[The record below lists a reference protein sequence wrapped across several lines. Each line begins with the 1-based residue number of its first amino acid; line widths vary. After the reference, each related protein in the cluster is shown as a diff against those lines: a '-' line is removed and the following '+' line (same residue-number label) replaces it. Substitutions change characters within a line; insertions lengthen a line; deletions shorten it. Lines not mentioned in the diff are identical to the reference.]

1 MKKSWWLFALTL
13 GIPAVYA
20 GPLDVLE
27 GAWQKF
33 LSVGSLSFIGI
44 SGTVPFTRILIWILS
59 FTLFFAVITGL
70 GAAQQKPFGF
80 FKRSQAIVVAAV
92 LATISAIFLPASA
105 ILAVGAGW
113 ATAVGLLL
121 IGGPIFGFWYLIW
134 KWPGKDQE
142 TKMTVIIKLILSM
155 ILFWILIAMANQLL
169 LAAATDSSP
178 PVIVTMG
185 IFISWAL
192 FIVSLMIIWYIVK
205 IFWVTTPEEKAK
217 QEQEWGEKGAAVRGK
232 LKEWAGKKEAEEQMD
247 RKKDLTSPVKDYVIK
262 AMSGLSEV
270 EDSLNDLKGDK
281 ARKKI
286 DEVQDNLRKAVRSC
300 KLLLRNLE
308 AGDREAVLKI
318 INFLQAAQKEF
329 LGDVKDKIPANI
341 NSRADIKAI
350 LDNFE
355 TLRGS
360 LGNVFKQLEMLHSKK

>member
-80 FKRSQAIVVAAV
+80 FKRTQAIVVAAV

-121 IGGPIFGFWYLIW
+121 IGGPVFGYWYLIW

-142 TKMTVIIKLILSM
+142 TKMTVIIKLILSL
-155 ILFWILIAMANQLL
+155 ILFWVLSAMNNEVKIVGP
-169 LAAATDSSP
+169 SP
-178 PVIVTMG
+178 SPSVAGTMAQ
-185 IFISWAL
+185 FLSWAL

-232 LKEWAGKKEAEEQMD
+232 LKEWAGKKEVEEQMD

-281 ARKKI
+281 AKRQI

-329 LGDVKDKIPANI
+329 LGDVKDKIPASI
-341 NSRADIKAI
+341 NSRAEVKET
-350 LDNFE
+350 LGHFE

-360 LGNVFKQLEMLHSKK
+360 LGNVFKQLEILHSRK

>member
-1 MKKSWWLFALTL
+1 MKKSWWLLALML
-13 GIPAVYA
+13 GLPIAYA
-20 GPLDVLE
+20 GPMDVLE
-27 GAWQKF
+27 GVWQKI
-33 LSVGSLSFIGI
+33 LSAGDLSFIGI
-44 SGTVPFTRILIWILS
+44 SGTVPFTRILIWILC
-59 FTLFFAVITGL
+59 FTLFFAVASVLSTRKDGQIL
-70 GAAQQKPFGF
+70 
-80 FKRSQAIVVAAV
+80 FKRTQAIVVAAV

-121 IGGPIFGFWYLIW
+121 IGGPVFGYWYLIW

-142 TKMTVIIKLILSM
+142 TKMTVIIKLILSL
-155 ILFWILIAMANQLL
+155 ILFWVLSAMNNEVKIVGP
-169 LAAATDSSP
+169 SP
-178 PVIVTMG
+178 SPSVAGTMAQ
-185 IFISWAL
+185 FLSWAL

-232 LKEWAGKKEAEEQMD
+232 LKEWAGKKEVEEQMD

-281 ARKKI
+281 AKRQI

-329 LGDVKDKIPANI
+329 LGDVKDKIPASI
-341 NSRADIKAI
+341 NSRAEVKET
-350 LDNFE
+350 LGHFE

-360 LGNVFKQLEMLHSKK
+360 LGNVFKQLEILHSRK